1 MSTTDADRLWRQML
15 DASEELGDELDLE
28 GRFTPRALAA
38 VDGWVSAHEG
48 RLDERDATRLALL
61 LARVLVETH
70 GGGFERIVMR
80 GHPLDGEWTV
90 SGFTQ
95 GLAADY
101 HVPFVVSAARIA
113 IDRELTALAWYSQVL
128 DEGR

>member
-15 DASEELGDELDLE
+15 EASDELADELDLE
-28 GRFTPRALAA
+28 GKFTPRALAA
-38 VDGWVSAHEG
+38 VDGWVSAYEG
-48 RLDERDATRLALL
+48 RLDERDATRLAFL

-70 GGGFERIVMR
+70 GGGFERIAIK

-90 SGFTQ
+90 TGFTG
-95 GLAADY
+95 GLALDY

-113 IDRELTALAWYSQVL
+113 IDRELTALSWYSQLL